1 MASMINNIILVGLMG
16 AGKSTVGRRLAN
28 KLDKKFIDADKEI
41 EDAAGCSVSDIF
53 ELYGEKEFR
62 RLELRVIERL
72 MDGNSGYV
80 LSTGEGAFITD
91 KVRTRIEESSNI
103 TSIWLKADIEI
114 LFDRTSRTNK
124 RPLLEVE
131 NPKETLEKLLSEREH
146 IYQQADMTVDST
158 LGHHSEVVKKIIKT
172 LEGEIYDHNS

>member
-1 MASMINNIILVGLMG
+1 MENNIILVGLMG

-28 KLDKKFIDADKEI
+28 KLSKNFIDADREI
-41 EDAAGCSVSDIF
+41 EDAAGCSICDIF

-72 MDGNSGYV
+72 IDENSDYV

-91 KVRTRIEESSNI
+91 KIRDKIAESANI
-103 TSIWLKADIEI
+103 TTVWLKADIEI

-131 NPKETLEKLLSEREH
+131 NPKETLEKLMDERAH

-172 LEGEIYDHNS
+172 LREPN

>member
-1 MASMINNIILVGLMG
+1 MATMINNIILVGLMG

-28 KLDKKFIDADKEI
+28 KLDKKFIDADREI
-41 EDAAGCSVSDIF
+41 EEAAGCSVCDIF

-72 MDGNSGYV
+72 IDNNNDYV
-80 LSTGEGAFITD
+80 ISTGEGAFITEKIRGKID
-91 KVRTRIEESSNI
+91 EQNNI
-103 TSIWLKADIEI
+103 TTIWLKADIEI

-131 NPKETLEKLLSEREH
+131 NPKEVLKKLHEEREH

-172 LEGEIYDHNS
+172 LKGKN